1 MVAVEETRQ
10 SQFFSFLQQNSS
22 ANDGNSSIAQ
32 SRGARCSAWRTFH
45 TARSISRRISQNPS
59 RVASDKRNVQ
69 RNDVQA
75 LGRRLFTFDEFIFSS
90 YVEIDV
96 SKLFSQQSRT
106 CLPLRSCRYNVYNS
120 RYQRSKFPY
129 FYTLIDCTL
138 RRLLPNVERLA

>member
-1 MVAVEETRQ
+1 MMM
-10 SQFFSFLQQNSS
+10 NSS
-22 ANDGNSSIAQ
+22 SAQ
-32 SRGARCSAWRTFH
+32 SEGAR
-45 TARSISRRISQNPS
+45 RRELSTPQGRFREGISQNPS